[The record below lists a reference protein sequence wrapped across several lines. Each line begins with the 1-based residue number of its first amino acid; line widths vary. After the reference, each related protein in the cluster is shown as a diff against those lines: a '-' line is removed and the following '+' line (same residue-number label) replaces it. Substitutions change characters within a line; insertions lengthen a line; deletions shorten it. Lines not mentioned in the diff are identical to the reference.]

1 MMFVQEYGSPKNPAL
16 VLLHGGGLSGKSWKP
31 VAERLTGFYCIVPDL
46 PEQGQSKDILFTLD
60 GSADMVTELIR
71 SLVPSGKAHVA
82 GLSLGGAVTLT
93 LLRRHP
99 EVVETALVSGTAAKI
114 GKFLGWLSL
123 SSLGMIRNTPR
134 EKLAEA
140 SLKQFGIPDEYRDL
154 VYQDLVDTSSEA
166 FMRTTIEAIMTME
179 LPVQNT
185 VPLLSCVGENE
196 TIPAKQAVFKL
207 LKQVPH
213 TQAVIIPHCGHVWP
227 LQDPPLCAS
236 LIKAWCTRQPLPEGV
251 VPVEA

>member
-1 MMFVQEYGSPKNPAL
+1 MFVQEYGSSKNPAL

-31 VAERLTGFYCIVPDL
+31 VVDRLKDFYCIVPDL
-46 PEQGQSKDILFTLD
+46 PEQGESRDIPFTLD
-60 GSADMVTELIR
+60 GSADLVAELIH
-71 SLVPSGKAHVA
+71 SLTPGGKAHVA

-99 EVVETALVSGTAAKI
+99 QVVETALVSGTAAKI
-114 GKFLGWLSL
+114 GKFLGWVSL
-123 SSLGMIRNTPR
+123 SSLGMIRNTPKER
-134 EKLAEA
+134 LAEA
-140 SLKQFGIPDEYRDL
+140 SLKQFGIPEEYRDL
-154 VYQDLVDTSSEA
+154 VFQDLVETSSEA
-166 FMRTTIEAIMTME
+166 FMRTTIEALMAME
-179 LPVQNT
+179 LPLENSL
-185 VPLLSCVGENE
+185 PLLSCVGENE

-213 TQAVIIPHCGHVWP
+213 TLGVIIPRCGHVWP

-236 LIKAWCTRQPLPEGV
+236 LIRAWCSRQPLPEGV

>member
-46 PEQGQSKDILFTLD
+46 PEQGQSKDIPFTLD
-60 GSADMVTELIR
+60 GSADMVAEMIH

-99 EVVETALVSGTAAKI
+99 EVVETALVSGTAARI

>member
-1 MMFVQEYGSPKNPAL
+1 MYAQEYGARTNPAL

-31 VAERLTGFYCIVPDL
+31 VVDRLKDFYCIVPDL
-46 PEQGQSKDILFTLD
+46 PEQGESRSIPFTLD
-60 GSADMVTELIR
+60 GSADLVAELIR
-71 SLVPSGKAHVA
+71 SLAPAGKAHVA

-93 LLRRHP
+93 LLRRCP
-99 EVVETALVSGTAAKI
+99 QVVETALVSGTAAKI
-114 GKFLGWLSL
+114 GKFLGWVSL
-123 SSLGMIRNTPR
+123 SSLGMIRNTPKER
-134 EKLAEA
+134 LAEA
-140 SLKQFGIPDEYRDL
+140 SLKQFGIPGEYRDL
-154 VYQDLVDTSSEA
+154 VFQDLVDTSSEE
-166 FMRTTIEAIMTME
+166 FMRTTIKAIMEME
-179 LPVQNT
+179 LPLENS

-213 TQAVIIPHCGHVWP
+213 TQAVTIPHCGHVWP

-236 LIKAWCTRQPLPEGV
+236 LIRAWCSRQPLPEGV